1 MHKFAFRLWF
11 IDMHVIIHGNNA
23 ANENSDVKGIIG
35 AILDSSSRIGQ
46 KLWGGSDIRKE
57 EGGLDNKPC
66 FMCGIY
72 VFVE

>member
-46 KLWGGSDIRKE
+46 EHVVAINLAMEDFHIKTI
-57 EGGLDNKPC
+57 
-66 FMCGIY
+66 
-72 VFVE
+72 